1 MSKSGTCYLVG
12 AGPGDLGLVTLRA
25 KECIELAD
33 VLVYDALSSPEL
45 LNWTKAGCEKIYVGK
60 RAKDHSVPQDQIN
73 GIIVE
78 KTKAGLNVVRLK
90 GGDPM
95 IFGRGGEEA
104 AELAAAGVNFEIVPG
119 ISSAIAGPAYAGIP
133 VTHRDHNTQL
143 TIFTGHEDPT
153 KGFSSVDYAQ
163 LAKAPGTKVFLMG
176 VARLREIT
184 GAFIENGAAAETP
197 IALTRWATTGSQKT
211 IVGTLASIA
220 DIAEQENFT
229 SPAVAV
235 IGDVVKERKKI
246 NWFENRPLF
255 GKRIVVTRTR
265 EQAGELSKALRDLG
279 ADVIELPTI
288 RIEGPPDR
296 QEFAELVTHAH
307 EYDWLVFTS
316 PNGVERFFDAFF
328 ASYADARSL
337 GNPRIAAIGEGTAKK
352 IREYRFAV
360 DLIPERFVAEG
371 LIDAFKK
378 EDIENLTMLWVKAAR
393 NPRHRGRGTHRP
405 RSHRGQLRGLQNRRR
420 NGGSHRCPR
429 ATRRGRRGHDHLHV
443 ELHGGALFRPRPRL
457 AGRLC
462 RRQHR
467 PGHQRHAAQGGHE
480 AGVRGIQ
487 ARHSGPHRRDREIF
501 PRKARINS
509 PHCPSAGISRLRVA
523 GGFGFL
529 RSVL

>member
-1 MSKSGTCYLVG
+1 MSQSGTCYLVG

-25 KECIELAD
+25 KELIESAD
-33 VLVYDALSSPEL
+33 ILVYDALSSPAL
-45 LNWTKAGCEKIYVGK
+45 LGWTKAGCEKIYVGK
-60 RAKDHSVPQDQIN
+60 RAKDHAVPQDQIN
-73 GIIVE
+73 AIIVE
-78 KTKAGLNVVRLK
+78 KTKAGKNVVRLK

-104 AELAAAGVNFEIVPG
+104 AELAAAGVKFEIVPG

-184 GAFIENGAAAETP
+184 ASFIEHGADPKTP
-197 IALTRWATTGSQKT
+197 IALTRWATTAGQTT
-211 IVGTLASIA
+211 IEGTLANIA
-220 DIAEQENFT
+220 DIADAAEFS

-255 GKRIVVTRTR
+255 GKKIVVTRTR
-265 EQAGELSKALRDLG
+265 EQAGELSKALADLG

-288 RIEGPPDR
+288 RIEHPEDKLG
-296 QEFAELVTHAH
+296 FAENVTHAH

-328 ASYADARSL
+328 ATFEDARSL
-337 GNPRIAAIGEGTAKK
+337 GNPRIAAIGAGTAAK

-371 LIDAFKK
+371 LIEAFKK
-378 EDIENLTMLWVKAAR
+378 ESVENLTMLWVKAEDTR
-393 NPRHRGRGTHRP
+393 DVIGK
-405 RSHRGQLRGLQNRRR
+405 GLE
-420 NGGSHRCPR
+420 
-429 ATRRGRRGHDHLHV
+429 
-443 ELHGGALFRPRPRL
+443 ELGAIVDECIAYRTVPETEDPTG
-457 AGRLC
+457 A
-462 RRQHR
+462 
-467 PGHQRHAAQGGHE
+467 
-480 AGVRGIQ
+480 
-487 ARHSGPHRRDREIF
+487 
-501 PRKARINS
+501 KARLIEEGADLVTFTS
-509 PHCPSAGISRLRVA
+509 SSTVEHFLALGLEWPEGCVA
-523 GGFGFL
+523 GSIGPVTTDTLKKHGHKPAFEATPHDIPGLVKAIVRYFK
-529 RSVL
+529 

>member
-1 MSKSGTCYLVG
+1 MSNSGTCYLVG

-45 LNWTKAGCEKIYVGK
+45 LNWTKRDCEKIYVGK

-78 KTKAGLNVVRLK
+78 KTKQGKNVVRLK

-104 AELAAAGVNFEIVPG
+104 AELAEAGVPFEIVPG
-119 ISSAIAGPAYAGIP
+119 ISSTIAGPAYAGIP

-163 LAKAPGTKVFLMG
+163 LAKAPGTKVFVMG
-176 VARLREIT
+176 VARLREIC
-184 GAFIENGAAAETP
+184 ASFIENGAAPNTP
-197 IALTRWATTGSQKT
+197 IALIRWATTGSQKT
-211 IVGTLASIA
+211 IEGTLTDIA
-220 DIAEQENFT
+220 DIAERVNFT

-279 ADVIELPTI
+279 ADVVELPTI
-288 RIEGPPDR
+288 RIEPPEDQR
-296 QEFAELVTHAH
+296 EFVELVTHAH

-328 ASYADARSL
+328 IAFEDARSL
-337 GNPRIAAIGEGTAKK
+337 GNPRIAAIGAGTAQK

-378 EDIENLTMLWVKAAR
+378 EDIENLTMLWVKAAETR
-393 NPRHRGRGTHRP
+393 DVIGEGLTALGAIVDNCITYRTVPETEDPTGARARFEEEGADLITFTSSSTVDHFFDLGIDWPEGCAAASIGPVT
-405 RSHRGQLRGLQNRRR
+405 SETLRKKGMKPAFEAPQHDIPGLVKAIVKYFKQ
-420 NGGSHRCPR
+420 R
-429 ATRRGRRGHDHLHV
+429 A
-443 ELHGGALFRPRPRL
+443 
-457 AGRLC
+457 
-462 RRQHR
+462 
-467 PGHQRHAAQGGHE
+467 
-480 AGVRGIQ
+480 
-487 ARHSGPHRRDREIF
+487 
-501 PRKARINS
+501 
-509 PHCPSAGISRLRVA
+509 
-523 GGFGFL
+523 
-529 RSVL
+529 

>member
-1 MSKSGTCYLVG
+1 MSTSGICYLVG

-25 KECIELAD
+25 KELIERAD

-45 LNWTKAGCEKIYVGK
+45 LHWTKAGCEKIYVGK
-60 RAKDHSVPQDQIN
+60 RAKDHSVPQEEIN

-78 KTKAGLNVVRLK
+78 KTKGGKNVVRLK

-104 AELAAAGVNFEIVPG
+104 AELAAAGVSFEIVPG
-119 ISSAIAGPAYAGIP
+119 ISSAIAGPTYAGIP

-153 KGFSSVDYAQ
+153 KGFSSVDYKQ
-163 LAKAPGTKVFLMG
+163 LAEAPGTKVFLMG

-184 GAFIENGAAAETP
+184 SAFIENGAPANTP

-211 IVGTLASIA
+211 IQGTLASIA
-220 DIAEQENFT
+220 DIAEAEEFT

-235 IGDVVKERKKI
+235 IGEVVKEREKI
-246 NWFENRPLF
+246 NWFEKRPLF

-265 EQAGELSKALRDLG
+265 DQAGELSKSLRDLG

-296 QEFAELVTHAH
+296 HEFAELVTHAH

-328 ASYADARSL
+328 ATYGDARSL
-337 GNPRIAAIGEGTAKK
+337 GNPRIAAIGNGTAQK

-360 DLIPERFVAEG
+360 DLIPKRFVAEG
-371 LIDAFKK
+371 LIEAFK
-378 EDIENLTMLWVKAAR
+378 DVDVENQTILWIKAAETR
-393 NPRHRGRGTHRP
+393 EVIGQGLTAMGAIVDECISYQTVPETEDLTGARAKLAEEGADMITFTSSSTVEHFFQLGLEWPEDCVAASIGPVTTGTLVEKGMKPEVQSTQHDIP
-405 RSHRGQLRGLQNRRR
+405 GLTDAIVRYFKKRR
-420 NGGSHRCPR
+420 
-429 ATRRGRRGHDHLHV
+429 
-443 ELHGGALFRPRPRL
+443 
-457 AGRLC
+457 
-462 RRQHR
+462 
-467 PGHQRHAAQGGHE
+467 
-480 AGVRGIQ
+480 
-487 ARHSGPHRRDREIF
+487 
-501 PRKARINS
+501 
-509 PHCPSAGISRLRVA
+509 
-523 GGFGFL
+523 
-529 RSVL
+529 